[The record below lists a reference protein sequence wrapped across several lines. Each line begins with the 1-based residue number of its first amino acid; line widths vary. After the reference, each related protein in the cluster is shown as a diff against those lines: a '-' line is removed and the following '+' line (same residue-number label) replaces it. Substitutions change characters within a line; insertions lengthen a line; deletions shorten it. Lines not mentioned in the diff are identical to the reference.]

1 MKRARY
7 ENSSPTSVFS
17 LSSSNLD
24 DSESMRIKKNDGDTL
39 DLDKFSCTQKRALK
53 SVLLEN
59 KNVFITGAGGVGK
72 SECIKH
78 ILKVSSARAQ
88 KVAVTSH
95 AGIAALNIGGQTLW
109 SFMGFNKDVL
119 EKTKEEVASEKLAKR
134 GHWCQT
140 MQTYKML
147 IIDEISMI
155 DPHIFEMIDYVLQMA
170 RRDWRP
176 FGGLQLVIVGD
187 FFQLPSV
194 EHAKRATMQ
203 KYVFQS
209 DVFWNAIE
217 EMHDL
222 QEMWRQKDPKFISI
236 LHRVRTGKQTK
247 EDIKIL
253 ETRIG
258 EKAVLECEKLGIKP
272 TRIYPKN
279 EHVDL
284 INKDRLLS
292 LPGEVKQFFPK
303 YGLASKRSKTIS
315 SNDEKTKS
323 VSKKKSAEKSKDKK
337 QLDDE
342 LTLIKLLE
350 TLGAA
355 KAPENQKQQEEKPK
369 LKDLLKIPT
378 ELKIGAQVY
387 LTTNLDVSQGLVN
400 GSRGIIT
407 GWKKKQSEL
416 SQNQDEEFHASIKK
430 INGKHPNWI
439 YPENEELPI
448 VKFCNGK
455 EIEIPYVKHTFLRGD
470 SEAFCWKI
478 ALKLA
483 WATSVHKS
491 QGLTLDSA
499 EVDISSCFAAGMAYV
514 ALSRVTSLENLRIA
528 SPFTPS
534 VFITDPNVIDFY
546 SVPFKIQKVLKGM

>member
-1 MKRARY
+1 MIKKRARC
-7 ENSSPTSVFS
+7 EDSPTNSSLTS
-17 LSSSNLD
+17 LSECMAEATDRDSKD
-24 DSESMRIKKNDGDTL
+24 DNDSLGL
-39 DLDKFSCTQKRALK
+39 EKFSCTQKRALK

-78 ILKVSSARAQ
+78 ILKVTNARGQ

-95 AGIAALNIGGQTLW
+95 AGIAALSIGGQTLW

-119 EKTKEEVASEKLAKR
+119 EKTKEEIASEKLAKR
-134 GHWCQT
+134 GHWCQI

-155 DPHIFEMIDYVLQMA
+155 DPYIFEIIDYVLQMV

-176 FGGLQLVIVGD
+176 FGGIQLVVVGD

-194 EHAKRATMQ
+194 EHSKRATMQ

-209 DVFWNAIE
+209 TVFWNAIE

-247 EDIKIL
+247 EDIKVL

-292 LPGEVKQFFPK
+292 LPGEVKRFFPK
-303 YGLASKRSKTIS
+303 FGMVNKRTKIS
-315 SNDEKTKS
+315 FHSEHKSPSN
-323 VSKKKSAEKSKDKK
+323 KKKSAEKLKDKK
-337 QLDDE
+337 LLDDE
-342 LTLIKLLE
+342 QTLVKLLE

-355 KAPENQKQQEEKPK
+355 KTPENQKQDERPK
-369 LKDLLKIPT
+369 VKDLVQIPT

-387 LTTNLDVSQGLVN
+387 LTTNLNVSQGLVN

-407 GWKKKQSEL
+407 GWKKRRDDESE
-416 SQNQDEEFHASIKK
+416 EENDCEKFKAVVKL
-430 INGKHPNWI
+430 NGKHTNWI

-448 VKFCNGK
+448 VKFCNGM
-455 EIEIPYVKHTFLRGD
+455 EIEIPYVKYTFLKGD

-528 SPFTPS
+528 SPFTNS
-534 VFITDPNVIDFY
+534 VFITDPSVVEFY
-546 SVPFKIQKVLKGM
+546 SVPFKIQKVLQSI